1 MATTRDVPV
10 NGITLRVTEAG
21 EGPLVLFC
29 HGWPELA
36 YSWRHQIAALAE
48 AGFHAAAPDMRG
60 YGGSSA
66 PPDIGAYTIFHMV
79 GDMVGLVSA
88 LGAKEAVIVGHDW
101 GAPIAWTAA
110 MVRPDLFR
118 AVAALSV
125 PHRGRGPSAPLAT
138 MRANG
143 ITRFYQQYFQEPGIA
158 EAEFERDVAETLR
171 RVLGGGRLGG
181 EDNKD
186 AIPMMVPESGFLSM
200 IPRPEVLPAWLTEQD
215 LAVWTENF
223 IRTGFRGGFNY
234 YRNIDRNWE
243 LTAPWQ
249 GAKINRPALFVGGT
263 KDVVLH
269 PRFSGPAL
277 QAMPQLVPNL
287 RETVLIEGAGH
298 WVQQERPAEVNA
310 ALLRFLGALQRSE
323 PV

>member
-1 MATTRDVPV
+1 MATARDIAV

-21 EGPLVLFC
+21 DGPLVLFC

-36 YSWRHQIAALAE
+36 YSWRHQLAALAA
-48 AGFHAAAPDMRG
+48 AGFHAVAPDMRG

-66 PPDIGAYTIFHMV
+66 PAEVSAYTIFHMV
-79 GDMVGLVSA
+79 GDMVGLAAA
-88 LGAKEAVIVGHDW
+88 LGATEAVIVGHDW

-110 MVRPDLFR
+110 MLRPDLFR

-143 ITRFYQQYFQEPGIA
+143 VTRFYQQYFQEPGVA
-158 EAEFERDVAETLR
+158 EAEFERDVADSMR
-171 RVLGGGRLGG
+171 RILGGGRLGG

-186 AIPMMVPESGFLSM
+186 AIPMMVPETGFLAM
-200 IPRPEVLPAWLTEQD
+200 IPRPDVLPPWLSEHD

-223 IRTGFRGGFNY
+223 TRTGFRGGLNY

-249 GAKINRPALFVGGT
+249 GARIMQPALFIGGT

-269 PRFSGPAL
+269 PRFSGAAL

-287 RETVLIEGAGH
+287 RETVLLEGAGH
-298 WVQQERPAEVNA
+298 WVQQERPEEVNA
-310 ALLRFLGALQRSE
+310 ALLRFLRGL
-323 PV
+323 